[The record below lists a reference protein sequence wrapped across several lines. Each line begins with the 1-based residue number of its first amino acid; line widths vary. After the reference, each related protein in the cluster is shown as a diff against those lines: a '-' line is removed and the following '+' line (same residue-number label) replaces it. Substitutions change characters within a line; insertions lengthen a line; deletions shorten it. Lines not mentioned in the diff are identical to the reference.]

1 MSNQHVTAS
10 PPRVTTPSGTE
21 VSKTA
26 PSRRLD
32 IWSIDELRKIMT
44 QNNASGDHF
53 LDYLLTGDYFEG
65 KSVWVNPNS
74 STVALYESII
84 ENNPHLEAEN
94 PYGQF
99 FNRRSVRVIGENDIL
114 LSAIA
119 DAPRSAQNLVA
130 EFHEN
135 VALGKIK
142 QRVLFAGGPAAK
154 IGALLLQT
162 NPTCAAN
169 TEVMFGYDGAE
180 QSNES
185 ASAHYEHI
193 NHANAL
199 NAEHDN
205 TGLAILALAIK
216 RAMRGEPDPE
226 VALDLDYHKVDLWPR
241 ALRLRDL
248 PLFLHNEIHGRTQK
262 FRYLIHVMNDHDKS
276 RVASKISTSIIS
288 LLEKRLNVSFRLP
301 NDGSRALFLFLS
313 EIEHRNSYRDH
324 EALSRFVKIFPKK
337 ISSERVAE
345 IYGPGALRNV
355 LSADVFAENNCIRH
369 GFDFICCAA
378 LEQAGGI
385 VVRRRAIRELYFDTK
400 GGGGGPSSLSCIAV
414 RLEDLESKES
424 EVVPLSHIALSL
436 GPTARYRFARAS
448 SRWQA
453 FCDALQIFQP
463 VPHQVIATGVT
474 AQLLFRITDP
484 QRFEKMPH
492 TGLKQTHFVEVGRW
506 QDLIVLKLTSGGNIG
521 LPVYSRS
528 YALGALAN
536 LFRILTPGC
545 GLEFADVICAW
556 PGTRGI
562 NGPNNGQVVRLADNA
577 AIRFG
582 EGGTG
587 MSKMGTNAQTLIDM
601 IGLERGLPQ
610 DVVLERGLYEHT
622 IIDRRGRIRNRLQSA
637 KGHQPARDDRSR
649 PKDLQ
654 LRPGELLHE
663 TNSMQSALP
672 AAGAQND
679 SKSSCFLSRLQLT

>member
-1 MSNQHVTAS
+1 MSNQHATAS
-10 PPRVTTPSGTE
+10 SPRVTTPSGTE

-26 PSRRLD
+26 PRRRLD
-32 IWSIDELRKIMT
+32 IWSIDELRKIMA
-44 QNNASGDHF
+44 QNNASGDQF
-53 LDYLLTGDYFEG
+53 LDYLLAGDYFEG
-65 KSVWVNPNS
+65 KSVWVNPNG
-74 STVALYESII
+74 STTALYQSII
-84 ENNPHLEAEN
+84 DNNPHLEAEN

-99 FNRRSVRVIGENDIL
+99 FNRRSVRVIGENDIV
-114 LSAIA
+114 LSAMA
-119 DAPRSAQNLVA
+119 DAPGPVQKLVA
-130 EFHEN
+130 EFHDN
-135 VALGKIK
+135 VARGKTK

-162 NPTCAAN
+162 NPECAAN

-205 TGLAILALAIK
+205 TGMAILGLAIK
-216 RAMRGEPDPE
+216 RAVRGEPDPA

-241 ALRLRDL
+241 SLRLRDL
-248 PLFLHNEIHGRTQK
+248 PLFLHNEIHGRVQK
-262 FRYLIHVMNDHDKS
+262 LKYLMHVMNDHDKS

-313 EIEHRNSYRDH
+313 EIEHRNSYEDH

-337 ISSERVAE
+337 ISSERIAE
-345 IYGPGALRNV
+345 TYGPGALRNV
-355 LSADVFAENNCIRH
+355 LSADVFAENNCMRH
-369 GFDFICCAA
+369 GFDFICCEA
-378 LEQAGGI
+378 LEQARGI
-385 VVRRRAIRELYFDTK
+385 VKRRSAVRELYFDTII
-400 GGGGGPSSLSCIAV
+400 GSGPASLTCVAV
-414 RLEDLESKES
+414 RLENLESKQS

-436 GPTARYRFARAS
+436 GPTARYRFARAN

-453 FCDALQIFQP
+453 FCDTSQVLQP

-545 GLEFADVICAW
+545 GLEFLDVICAW

-601 IGLERGLPQ
+601 IGLQHGLPQ
-610 DVVLERGLYEHT
+610 DVALERSLYEHT
-622 IIDRRGRIRNRLQSA
+622 VIDRRSRIRSRLQSTQRR
-637 KGHQPARDDRSR
+637 QPARDDRSR
-649 PKDLQ
+649 PEDLQ

-663 TNSMQSALP
+663 SDSMQSALP

-679 SKSSCFLSRLQLT
+679 S